1 MRRIAHSRRDR
12 IQQRVAPESR
22 AQQIVAI
29 AMGRHPLVGKDILA
43 GSGIRR
49 GEVVGVV
56 MQAASEKET
65 KVSVIRRIGILLSLR

>member
-1 MRRIAHSRRDR
+1 
-12 IQQRVAPESR
+12 
-22 AQQIVAI
+22 
-29 AMGRHPLVGKDILA
+29 LLA
-43 GSGIRR
+43 AASAG